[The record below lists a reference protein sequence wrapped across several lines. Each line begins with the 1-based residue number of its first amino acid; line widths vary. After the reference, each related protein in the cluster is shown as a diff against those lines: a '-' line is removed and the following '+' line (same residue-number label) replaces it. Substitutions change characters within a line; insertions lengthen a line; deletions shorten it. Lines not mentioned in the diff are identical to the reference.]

1 MENLQLTA
9 HADARTFL
17 RASQINLERHEV
29 EHSLIPDVALALQ
42 GAPASPEIAPYFATV
57 CNAVGLAAAAI
68 MIPPHPLALAGDC
81 NATLAAIAHDLQQ
94 SSRPVS
100 AVVAPRSVA
109 DRFAGEGISP
119 WPGFGTLG
127 NLAGNHCG
135 TQHSLHQVVGRF
147 HLRQFPGPLR
157 QVRAHPLFLVSTSP
171 KVRCRWARHFCCLT
185 RGKDLAS

>member
-1 MENLQLTA
+1 MFHYVKRRAKEMENVQLTT

-17 RASQINLERHEV
+17 RDLQTNLEQHEV
-29 EHSLIPDVALALQ
+29 EHSLILGVALALQ

-57 CNAVGLAAAAI
+57 CDAVGLATAAI
-68 MIPPHPLALAGDC
+68 MIPPHPLALASDCNDC

-109 DRFAGEGISP
+109 DRFAGGGINP

-135 TQHSLHQVVGRF
+135 RSIRSTRLLVG
-147 HLRQFPGPLR
+147 
-157 QVRAHPLFLVSTSP
+157 STSGSSR
-171 KVRCRWARHFCCLT
+171 VRSVRSGRAL
-185 RGKDLAS
+185 SS